1 MAAKT
6 ARFVTEVAPAKVVS
20 AMPRRRRKVVG
31 LLDTIVED
39 EREQLMAAYGPSS
52 SDHQAGFAAA
62 RSKRAPARE
71 RTGVSMRELSNH
83 YFSDAN
89 GQQADGGY
97 KLGHRR
103 VVKI

>member
-1 MAAKT
+1 MAAK

-20 AMPRRRRKVVG
+20 SVMRRRRKVG
-31 LLDTIVED
+31 LQLDTIVED
-39 EREQLMAAYGPSS
+39 EREHMMAAYGS
-52 SDHQAGFAAA
+52 SDHQAGFGAA

-71 RTGVSMRELSNH
+71 RTGGLMREL
-83 YFSDAN
+83 AN

-103 VVKI
+103 VV